1 HAAPHHRHRDRE
13 GERGGGRRQDRGVPR
28 HGERHVRPRG
38 DLKATMSEPIAGGR
52 MTALDAA
59 FYNLERTGQL
69 LHVAGVYTVEGALD
83 FDRLRADLAARMHLI
98 PRYTER
104 AVPVPLNLAHPTWEP
119 DPHFDI
125 RHHVLRHTL
134 RAQGGAPG
142 APACARAPARCAT
155 RRPSCA
161 SSAPPARRS
170 ASSPASCFRTCPRRR
185 STAT

>member
-1 HAAPHHRHRDRE
+1 
-13 GERGGGRRQDRGVPR
+13 
-28 HGERHVRPRG
+28 
-38 DLKATMSEPIAGGR
+38 MSEPIAGGR

-134 RAQGGAPG
+134 RAPG
-142 APACARAPARCAT
+142 DHAQLVNLVSRLFAQPLHRE
-155 RRPSCA
+155 RPLWELHQIDGWHGEQSVIFC
-161 SSAPPARRS
+161 
-170 ASSPASCFRTCPRRR
+170 
-185 STAT
+185 